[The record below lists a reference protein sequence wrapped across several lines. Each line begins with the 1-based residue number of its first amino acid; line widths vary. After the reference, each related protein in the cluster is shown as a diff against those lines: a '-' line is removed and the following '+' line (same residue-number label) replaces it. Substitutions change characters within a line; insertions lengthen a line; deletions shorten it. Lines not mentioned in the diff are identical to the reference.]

1 MQWKYVP
8 TCSPHFQ
15 LNKCTHSRAVILYRY
30 CSFSLIISLSTTVM
44 TSTLPRLLTGWQQTN
59 LQPSTTPRCPAL
71 KDQVSLHIR
80 HHKQYEYECPTLTA
94 EELRQLTTTARRAEI
109 RKNPPSLK
117 FVDDVLSK
125 EVDDHMQRY
134 TAAHEHCKSK
144 L

>member
-1 MQWKYVP
+1 M
-8 TCSPHFQ
+8 
-15 LNKCTHSRAVILYRY
+15 
-30 CSFSLIISLSTTVM
+30 VM
-44 TSTLPRLLTGWQQTN
+44 TSTLLRLLTGWQQTN
-59 LQPSTTPRCPAL
+59 LQPRCPAL

-80 HHKQYEYECPTLTA
+80 HHKQYEYECLTLTA

-109 RKNPPSLK
+109 HKNPPSLK
-117 FVDDVLSK
+117 LVDDVLSK